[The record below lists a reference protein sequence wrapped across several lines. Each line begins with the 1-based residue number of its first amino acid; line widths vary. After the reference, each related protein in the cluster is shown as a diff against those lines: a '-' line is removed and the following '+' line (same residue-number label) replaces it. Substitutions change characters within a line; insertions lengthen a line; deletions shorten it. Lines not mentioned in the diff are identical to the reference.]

1 MAIRLDPL
9 PGLADRP
16 MEERRRHPRV
26 GFNSG
31 VWLNQHGPF
40 SRSHEAIGDLSVHGA
55 FLRTHAPYAI
65 GRVLDL
71 RFRLPNADTVI
82 ACSAVVYRQRLGQGI
97 GVEFLG
103 LSPETR
109 AQIESSI
116 GAPPH

>member
-1 MAIRLDPL
+1 
-9 PGLADRP
+9 
-16 MEERRRHPRV
+16 MEEQRRHPRV
-26 GFNSG
+26 GFSSE

-40 SRSHEAIGDLSVHGA
+40 IRSHERFEDLSVRGA
-55 FLRTHAPYAI
+55 FLRTHATYAV

-71 RFRLPNADTVI
+71 RFRFPSADTFI
-82 ACSAVVYRQRLGQGI
+82 SCSAVVRSQRLGQGI

-116 GAPPH
+116 GAPAH